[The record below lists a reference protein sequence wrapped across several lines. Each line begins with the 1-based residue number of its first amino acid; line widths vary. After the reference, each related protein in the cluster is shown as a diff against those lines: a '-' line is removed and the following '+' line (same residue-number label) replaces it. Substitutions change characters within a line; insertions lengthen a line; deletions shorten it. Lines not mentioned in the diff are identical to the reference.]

1 MPDLCFITCCMGRL
15 WALRQTLG
23 RMIGQPGCSCVV
35 VDYACPDRAGDWV
48 EKNFP
53 EARVVRRPGRS
64 EFSRSDALNVGASF
78 ADAPWLCFIDA
89 DILLEPGFSA
99 AFLPTIEE
107 GCYYRDGSWAIGTGG
122 TFACSRATFERV
134 GGYDEVYRGWGEED
148 NDLYH
153 ALEFIGIK
161 QKFFP
166 DGMMHHLEH
175 GDEQRALFQSVDMDT
190 SGEVNII
197 YRKLK
202 WRAARTRGEL
212 LPFEARSALYDKVFR
227 LVTDQTGESLEIPD
241 SRRGPTS
248 PL

>member
-1 MPDLCFITCCMGRL
+1 MGRL

-23 RMIGQPGCSCVV
+23 RMIEQPGCSCVV

-53 EARVVRRPGRS
+53 GVRVVRRPGRS
-64 EFSRSDALNVGASF
+64 EFSRSDALNVGAGF
-78 ADAPWLCFIDA
+78 ADAPWLCFIDC

-107 GCYYRDGSWAIGTGG
+107 GCYYMDGSWAIGTGG
-122 TFACSRATFERV
+122 TFSCSRAAFERV

-202 WRAARTRGEL
+202 WRAARMRGEL

-227 LVTDQTGESLEIPD
+227 FVTDLTGESLAIPD
-241 SRRGPTS
+241 SRGGPTS